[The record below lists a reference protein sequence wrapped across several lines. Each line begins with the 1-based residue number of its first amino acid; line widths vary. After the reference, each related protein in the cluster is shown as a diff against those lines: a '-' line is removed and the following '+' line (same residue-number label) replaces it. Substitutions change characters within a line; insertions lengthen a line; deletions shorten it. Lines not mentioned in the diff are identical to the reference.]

1 MNRMYRLVSLL
12 FVALVAISSAGF
24 AHQGETFVDDYKISP
39 KTDFVP
45 GTDFQQSWNITY
57 GDSNRPVQ
65 VLFKETKGG
74 QEYIVRT
81 SYFEVKYVNSDHGF
95 GVRPLKLSEQRVPA
109 DLNFKVLNAQ
119 QLNSQKIIS
128 GNMVSSDQVL
138 EMIADFLPELIN
150 DEYKNILN

>member
-24 AHQGETFVDDYKISP
+24 ARQGGTFVDDYKISP

-65 VLFKETKGG
+65 VLFKETKSG

-81 SYFEVKYVNSDHGF
+81 SYFEVKYVNSDRGF
-95 GVRPLKLSEQRVPA
+95 GVRPLKLAEQRVPA
-109 DLNFKVLNAQ
+109 DLNFKVLNA
-119 QLNSQKIIS
+119 SREIRRE
-128 GNMVSSDQVL
+128 MVSSIFFSLLRMSHSTSKSSVIYPM
-138 EMIADFLPELIN
+138 MISPTDS
-150 DEYKNILN
+150 